1 MSEVPLWHDPGEA
14 RRDAGGAHRRDKCRD
29 TSFIRK
35 RSPPPT
41 TIIGS

>member
-1 MSEVPLWHDPGEA
+1 MIRV
-14 RRDAGGAHRRDKCRD
+14 RRDGTLAVRIAVTSTLYRD